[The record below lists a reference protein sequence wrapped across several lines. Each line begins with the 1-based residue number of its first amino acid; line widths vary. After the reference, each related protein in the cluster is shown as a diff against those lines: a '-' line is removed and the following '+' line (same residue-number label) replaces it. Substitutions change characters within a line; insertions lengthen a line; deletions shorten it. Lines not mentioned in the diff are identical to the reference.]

1 MSLRINP
8 VAGSGAGPAVRPE
21 VDRISPYVPGKPIS
35 QVQRELGLTHV
46 TKLDSNENPFGPSPA
61 AAAALAEAVTGA
73 HRYPEADA
81 FGLRQALERHTGLPA
96 DWIFAA
102 NGSDE
107 FFRVLASV
115 YLAPGRHVVVA
126 APTFSQYESSAM
138 LMGAA
143 VHKVPCRDGAMDL
156 SAMLA
161 TARDTGAAIVYLCR
175 PNNPT
180 GGVFAEAAFVDFLNN
195 VPAGTLVVLDEAY
208 KEYDTTAFDSI
219 GLLRRFGNLVI
230 TRTFSKAY
238 GLAGMRLGYAL
249 GQPAL
254 LEPLRKVREP
264 FSVNLLAQA
273 AGPVALADTAHL
285 ERSVSVNRAERERL
299 TIACQEL
306 GWKVLPSEANFI
318 LCETGAEADV
328 LCRTLLERG
337 VLVRSGRPFGLPKSV
352 RISVGTPEQNDT
364 LLAVLRD
371 PAVQALWRGPAGG
384 S

>member
-1 MSLRINP
+1 MSLSVNP
-8 VAGSGAGPAVRPE
+8 DTGSATGPGVRPE
-21 VDRISPYVPGKPIS
+21 VDRMRPYVPGKPIS
-35 QVQRELGLTHV
+35 QVQRELGLTQV
-46 TKLDSNENPFGPSPA
+46 TKLDSNENPFGPAPA
-61 AAAALAEAVTGA
+61 VAAALAEAAAGA

-81 FGLRQALERHTGLPA
+81 FGLRQALEQHTGLPT

-126 APTFSQYESSAM
+126 TPTFSQYESSAL
-138 LMGAA
+138 LMGAT

-161 TARDTGAAIVYLCR
+161 AARATGATIVYLCR

-180 GGVFAEAAFVDFLNN
+180 GGVFAEADFAHFLEQL
-195 VPAGTLVVLDEAY
+195 PPGTLAVLDEAY
-208 KEYDTTAFDSI
+208 KEYDTTAFDSL
-219 GLLRRFGNLVI
+219 GLVRRFANVVI

-238 GLAGMRLGYAL
+238 GLAGVRLGYAL
-249 GQPAL
+249 GHPAL

-273 AGPVALADTAHL
+273 AGPVALAETAHL
-285 ERSVSVNRAERERL
+285 QRSVTINRSERERL
-299 TIACQEL
+299 TKACQAL
-306 GWKVLPSEANFI
+306 GWTVRPSEANFI
-318 LCETGAEADV
+318 LCETGTDADT

-337 VLVRSGRPFGLPKSV
+337 VLVRSGKPFGLPQSV
-352 RISVGTPEQNDT
+352 RISVGTPEQNDV
-364 LLAVLRD
+364 LLQVLRD
-371 PAVQALWRGPAGG
+371 DAVQALWRK
-384 S
+384 